1 MPTYHAST
9 PPRTSSIEIERDTPT
24 RIQGQTPSIMETE
37 TPALA
42 PKGQFLSTTK
52 GLGMS
57 GRRTK
62 GGLDRGGSLER
73 GRQKE
78 GVDKSEKKRGRGY
91 SLSLER
97 KRSSDQETV
106 RDRERERE
114 RVRGK
119 EREKEIDDEVH
130 VRSLKDMVRKVQQL
144 EGELSGK
151 GSNQINK
158 VGITIGTKNI
168 PEKEVYLLTD
178 LRTRVLE
185 VERVMTDNHSHLKD
199 LWDSE
204 RTNLLNAV
212 QHSKSQIENMKL
224 IHDGAILAV
233 RSRYQN
239 MLDQAQEALEI
250 QTAAAREQIDRLE
263 EMLRKTQLQIQ
274 LSKINP
280 IGDVKISGDRR
291 EKEKLRGQNEDE
303 GSVRDNK
310 SDNDQDAARTD
321 RTGSR
326 PVPDKKKNENLISKE
341 ETKKKSN
348 RRKGNNINLD
358 EYALLSSLKIKN
370 VDGTPQTLSLFSS
383 SSDNSSSSSA
393 SVSPSLSMAQSKEIS
408 AMRRLVVQTEL
419 ELESAKICERE
430 IETAS
435 IIEIEKM
442 KSELSLQNE
451 FHHKV
456 VVELEKR
463 VLDLQTEIFMLK
475 NNTERMILYSN
486 EKERTYV
493 DVQNDM
499 RDGVY
504 NSGGELGRRR
514 RDEEEGDRKNIEEVE
529 QERRRNHEE
538 DREKE
543 REKEKEKERER
554 ERERE
559 REKKREEEREKRRD
573 EEEMYQRKKNDI
585 EKQKNFELTVALKE
599 AEDKILN
606 SERKYEMKCFEMEEM
621 IR

>member
-1 MPTYHAST
+1 MPNYPASP
-9 PPRTSSIEIERDTPT
+9 PPRNSSIEIERHTPT
-24 RIQGQTPSIMETE
+24 RIQGQTPSIMGTE
-37 TPALA
+37 TPAPA
-42 PKGQFLSTTK
+42 PKGQFLSSTK

-57 GRRTK
+57 GRRAK

-78 GVDKSEKKRGRGY
+78 GVDKSEKKKGRGY

-97 KRSSDQETV
+97 RRSSDQETESG
-106 RDRERERE
+106 RERERE
-114 RVRGK
+114 WERVKGK
-119 EREKEIDDEVH
+119 EGERVKEIDDEVH
-130 VRSLKDMVRKVQQL
+130 VRSLKDMMRKVQQL

-151 GSNQINK
+151 GSNQSNK
-158 VGITIGTKNI
+158 MGIIGTKNI

-185 VERVMTDNHSHLKD
+185 VERVMTDNQSHLKD

-204 RTNLLNAV
+204 RTTLLNAV
-212 QHSKSQIENMKL
+212 HHSKSQIENLKL

-239 MLDQAQEALEI
+239 MLNRAQEALEI

-274 LSKINP
+274 LSRINP
-280 IGDVKISGDRR
+280 IGDVKSSEDRR
-291 EKEKLRGQNEDE
+291 EKEKLIGRNEDE
-303 GSVRDNK
+303 GSVCENESEDDK
-310 SDNDQDAARTD
+310 DAARTD
-321 RTGSR
+321 RTGSI
-326 PVPDKKKNENLISKE
+326 PAPDKKKNEKLISKE
-341 ETKKKSN
+341 ETRKKSK
-348 RRKGNNINLD
+348 RRKGDNINLD
-358 EYALLSSLKIKN
+358 EYALLSSSHIKN
-370 VDGTPQTLSLFSS
+370 VDETPQTRSLFSS

-419 ELESAKICERE
+419 ELESAKICKRE
-430 IETAS
+430 TETAS

-442 KSELSLQNE
+442 KSEISLQNDS
-451 FHHKV
+451 HHKV

-463 VLDLQTEIFMLK
+463 VLDLQTEILMLN

-504 NSGGELGRRR
+504 TSGEELGRRK
-514 RDEEEGDRKNIEEVE
+514 RDEEGRDRKKLEEVE
-529 QERRRNHEE
+529 QERRRKYEE

-543 REKEKEKERER
+543 RE
-554 ERERE
+554 
-559 REKKREEEREKRRD
+559 EEREKRRV
-573 EEEMYQRKKNDI
+573 EEEIYQRKKNDI
-585 EKQKNFELTVALKE
+585 EKQKNFELTVALKQ
-599 AEDKILN
+599 AEDHILN
-606 SERKYEMKCFEMEEM
+606 IDRKYEVKCFEMEEM